1 MDDLDT
7 KLIEQIRRIL
17 AHEKREEAAA
27 SRQLLDSIAQLE
39 STMKMQAKVSES
51 LLKRI
56 EDLEKSLLPL
66 VEQLSKY

>member
-17 AHEKREEAAA
+17 AHERREEGAA

-39 STMKMQAKVSES
+39 STMKMQAKISES
-51 LLKRI
+51 LLRRI
-56 EDLEKSLLPL
+56 EDLEKSLMPL

>member
-7 KLIEQIRRIL
+7 KLSDQIRRIL
-17 AHEKREEAAA
+17 AHEKRGEAAA
-27 SRQLLDSIAQLE
+27 SRQLIDSIAQLE
-39 STMKMQAKVSES
+39 GTMKMQAKISES